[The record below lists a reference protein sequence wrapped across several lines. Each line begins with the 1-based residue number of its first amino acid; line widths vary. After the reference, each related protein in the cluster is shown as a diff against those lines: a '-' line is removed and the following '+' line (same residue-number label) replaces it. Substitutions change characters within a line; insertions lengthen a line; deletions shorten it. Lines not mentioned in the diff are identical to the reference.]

1 MIILTGA
8 AGFIGSCML
17 AKLNQE
23 GYKDIV
29 LVDDF
34 SNQVKFPNYKDKSY
48 SQIVPRTELFEWL
61 SLQSIPIQVVIHLG
75 ARTDTTEKNKAI
87 FDELNLNYS
96 KRLWEYCTEQQ
107 IPFVYASSAAT
118 YGDGSL
124 GFDDDES
131 RINTLLPLNP
141 YGQSKHDF
149 DCWALSQEQKPYFW
163 AGLKFFNVYGPNE
176 YHKGRMASVIFHAF
190 KQIQEAGYLKLF
202 RSHHP
207 EYADG
212 AQLRDFIY
220 VKDVT
225 DVILF
230 LINTRYQ
237 SGIYNLGAG
246 QAQTFLALGEA
257 TFAALGLKT
266 NIRFIDIPLDIR
278 DSYQYFTQANMHRLR
293 SIGYHKPFTT
303 LEAGVQD
310 YVQQYLLPQKYW

>member
-48 SQIVPRTELFEWL
+48 SQVVPRTELFKWL

-75 ARTDTTEKNKAI
+75 ARTDTTEKNKTI

-131 RINTLLPLNP
+131 RINTLQPLNP

-149 DCWALSQEQKPYFW
+149 DCWALSQERKPYFW

-202 RSHHP
+202 RSHRP